1 MIAWVHQVST
11 IDETSW
17 KYQPWQ
23 PRWFQNRTWCE
34 DMISPKITIM
44 LFNKD
49 IQSILQKYKNKI
61 ILYSCIQLFHL
72 YIHEKLWFRLLMFCV
87 QEISGNHLSA
97 LQQIHIKI
105 RKRQLAQ
112 LTNKNFRIRQAA
124 VDTSQQIEHQDYSN
138 GAANGRPPF
147 FVWLEFA

>member
-1 MIAWVHQVST
+1 
-11 IDETSW
+11 
-17 KYQPWQ
+17 
-23 PRWFQNRTWCE
+23 
-34 DMISPKITIM
+34 MISPKITII

-87 QEISGNHLSA
+87 QEIGNHLSA

-112 LTNKNFRIRQAA
+112 LTTKIFEFVNRCL
-124 VDTSQQIEHQDYSN
+124 TSQQIEHQDYSN
-138 GAANGRPPF
+138 GAANGRLPF
-147 FVWLEFA
+147 FVWLEFAWIKFSWQSDNRHFFQKIWLKKWHAPVELFLDPSI